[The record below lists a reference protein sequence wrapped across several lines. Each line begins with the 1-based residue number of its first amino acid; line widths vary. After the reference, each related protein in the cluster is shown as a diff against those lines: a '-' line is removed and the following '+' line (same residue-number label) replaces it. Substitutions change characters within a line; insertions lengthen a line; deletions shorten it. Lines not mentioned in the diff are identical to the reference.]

1 MGTLDII
8 GLVTADFNIASL
20 SLQISAAGG
29 IVIGIVVFF
38 LLLVIAGFLIFK
50 YINKSNEDEDIDE
63 DRILGENKGISQKK
77 VDI

>member
-20 SLQISAAGG
+20 SLQISTAGG

>member
-20 SLQISAAGG
+20 SLQISTAGG

-63 DRILGENKGISQKK
+63 DRILGENKGISKKK